1 MGQINK
7 GTIAV
12 INGDTA
18 RVVPYDTSTS
28 PTAKVLIPQHLR
40 GEAGNLKKG
49 TEVVYIEFEDFT
61 GLLLSRADG
70 EGGGGGTVQIELD
83 TTLTKEGMAAEA
95 KAVGTRLSN
104 LSVSYPL
111 EAGAAE
117 LQPDRY
123 YVFGK
128 VSELS
133 LTLAEVDDGK
143 VHEYCFEFIPTGA
156 FTELNITPE
165 VKWATPC
172 VFTAGDVHQVSILR
186 SVGVMIRA

>member
-1 MGQINK
+1 M
-7 GTIAV
+7 
-12 INGDTA
+12 
-18 RVVPYDTSTS
+18 P
-28 PTAKVLIPQHLR
+28 
-40 GEAGNLKKG
+40 
-49 TEVVYIEFEDFT
+49 
-61 GLLLSRADG
+61 
-70 EGGGGGTVQIELD
+70 IELID
-83 TTLTKEGMAAEA
+83 KIKPKNGQGFPLVEAED
-95 KAVGTRLSN
+95 VEMPDGTRLSD
-104 LSVSYPL
+104 LSLCYPL
-111 EAGAAE
+111 ADGAAE

-143 VHEYCFEFIPTGA
+143 VHEYCFEFIPTGS

-172 VFTAGDVHQVSILR
+172 VFTAGDIHQVSILR